1 MRSAVSPNLSMFSS
15 SVKKA
20 TQALFLVAP
29 LMLLSACLPEEKE
42 DDDVTETSISAL
54 NGFWNGG
61 FEQTE
66 TLRVLIYNNNI
77 YGLDADQALFGSVKS
92 PASEELEITLT
103 AYPFAYQD
111 SVNFEYISDRNSTN
125 YSINGLLANETLIV
139 GDYETSNREYGSL
152 QLTNDLSFNSPSSLS
167 SLTGEWTTADI
178 QLNITQNG
186 KFLGVNNGVEN
197 DCSFEGEIKLINAS
211 QSLLSLTINRKN
223 CDGFNGN
230 STGYAAI
237 NADGELEFY
246 SKMGSSL
253 LFMTFTA
260 PASSN
265 NTTAPEEETPAEQVP

>member
-1 MRSAVSPNLSMFSS
+1 
-15 SVKKA
+15 
-20 TQALFLVAP
+20 
-29 LMLLSACLPEEKE
+29 MLLSACLPEEKE